1 MADDGYASG
10 GEWRDPAYARR
21 YLDRT
26 AGMPWWDES
35 ERALAEHIPA
45 GARRVLDL
53 GTGDGRLIALVR
65 RRAPDAA
72 AAGLDLSPAMLDA
85 ARARLAGM
93 DRVDLREHDL
103 AVPLPRLGT
112 FDLVV
117 SAFAIHHLPDAR
129 KRALFAEVHG
139 LLEPGGLF
147 LDLDHVASPTPALHR
162 AFLAALGDRPE
173 DEDPSDRTA
182 PAWDQVRWL
191 AEAGFADAD
200 CHWKW
205 RELALIGGRRP
216 A

>member
-1 MADDGYASG
+1 MGAGGQVDGR
-10 GEWRDPAYARR
+10 EWCDPGHAARYR
-21 YLDRT
+21 ERT
-26 AGMPWWDES
+26 ATMPWWDES
-35 ERALAEHIPA
+35 ERALAEHVPV

-65 RRAPDAA
+65 RCAPGARAV
-72 AAGLDLSPAMLDA
+72 GLDLSPPMLA
-85 ARARLAGM
+85 AAGDRLAAEGG
-93 DRVDLREHDL
+93 VELRRHDL
-103 AVPLPRLGT
+103 ARPLPALGR

-117 SAFAIHHLPDAR
+117 SAYAIHHLSDRR
-129 KRALFAEVHG
+129 KRALFAEVLA
-139 LLEPGGLF
+139 LLEPGGAF
-147 LDLDHVASPTPALHR
+147 LNLDHVASPTPALHR

-191 AEAGFADAD
+191 ADAGFADAD

-205 RELALIGGRRP
+205 RELALMGGRRP